1 MFLEAVE
8 VRCDRGLSLSLSLI
22 DITHTHTT
30 DGGSHF
36 SFGPFQ
42 GDSKIAN
49 ALNDISCEFQLPV
62 FPTAS
67 PYVVSV
73 GGEMWKNGDSSKPI
87 TWTGFGGGSG
97 GGFSWSF
104 PMPSY
109 QKDAVQNYLNA
120 ESSSLPP
127 SSSFNASGRAYP
139 DISAI
144 GVDGTSQSCPIMA
157 GIFSLVIDSRLNG
170 GLGRLGFLGPRI
182 WKVATSYPGEAFED
196 ISEGNSG
203 LSCGNGFASSSK
215 SWDPNT
221 GFGRP
226 IWSGLL
232 KHFASDD
239 YI

>member
-1 MFLEAVE
+1 MIGV
-8 VRCDRGLSLSLSLI
+8 SLSLSLI